1 MKHKLIIMDYK
12 KTRLVLLVTL
22 VCLISNQTR
31 SQNHNSKISNVSKS
45 SELFHIPYVSAG
57 TLKNPV
63 MLLVLHGDAPFN
75 NPSYQY
81 IIAKKIADK
90 NKNVVAVGILR
101 PGYTDKEGNH
111 SKGKRGK
118 ATGDNYTKE
127 VLMSIKNLTYELK
140 KKYNPSKV
148 ILVGH
153 SGGAA
158 ISANL
163 LAKYSDTYSSALLMS
178 CPCDLHLWRKHMKYL
193 RPKSRVWDIK
203 VNSLS
208 PIEELNNIDDSTQ
221 IMAVHGENDEIVPI
235 DIAYRFV
242 KELKVN
248 NKKVNFVIL
257 KNQGH
262 EIAFNKKIFEIIK
275 ELIE

>member
-163 LAKYSDTYSSALLMS
+163 LAQYSDTYSSALLMS